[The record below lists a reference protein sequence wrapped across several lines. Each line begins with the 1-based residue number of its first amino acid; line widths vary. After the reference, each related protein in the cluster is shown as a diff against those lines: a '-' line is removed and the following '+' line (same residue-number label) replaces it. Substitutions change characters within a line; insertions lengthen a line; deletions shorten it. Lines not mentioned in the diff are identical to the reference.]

1 MSRVRLVLLGVLA
14 ACALSAAAASTPAFA
29 GSCTGSTNWVFCSG
43 TGFELGSAGPTLVLG
58 LAGLVLAAASIGTA
72 EVKVH
77 CRDVHFHGLL
87 LALGHFHG
95 TLLFLWCQLI
105 KPTSCKLSTSE
116 EKDIRAPF
124 LGRLTGGKTATITG
138 TGTGEEFVTIEIVEK
153 SGCSIVNRYV
163 IKGSQLIEIPKGEA
177 VGVEEQEGVAKKSGS
192 HLFFGVEPL
201 SANGTGNAMLAAG
214 GAWLNMFGV

>member
-1 MSRVRLVLLGVLA
+1 MSRVRLVLLGVSA
-14 ACALSAAAASTPAFA
+14 ACALSAAASTPAFA
-29 GSCTGSTNWVFCSG
+29 GSCTGSTNWVFCSS

-58 LAGLVLAAASIGTA
+58 LAGLVLAASTIGTT
-72 EVKVH
+72 EVKVD

-95 TLLFLWCQLI
+95 TLLFLWCELV
-105 KPTSCKLSTSE
+105 KPTNCRLSE
-116 EKDIRAPF
+116 RNLLDIRAPI

-138 TGTGEEFVTIEIVEK
+138 TGPSEEFTTIEIVEQ
-153 SGCSIVNRYV
+153 SGCAIINKYT

-177 VGVEEQEGVAKKSGS
+177 VGVEGQEGVAKKSGS
-192 HLFFGVEPL
+192 HLFFGVESL
-201 SANGTGNAMLAAG
+201 SASGTGSAMLAAG